1 MKIPV
6 FRSIDFN
13 ILLVALLYYLS
24 AEVSFLLAF
33 NDSALLPFWPPAG
46 IALALVVLYGH
57 KVWPGIAIGSL
68 IITVKNFW
76 FGSIDSIQMLM
87 TVSVVITIARV
98 LEPLAGEL
106 LLKKLV
112 KKTYPFSTT
121 IHAFYFVFVSLV
133 ISSISSGVAT
143 VSLASADVIQPEAVV
158 TTLFS
163 LWSRNVVGI
172 LLFTPLLL
180 SIPTISSKDFTLY
193 KIGEIA
199 IFIVCFGGVLFMFN
213 SETLRTVFPYAL
225 PFIVIPF
232 LLWLAFR
239 FDGITSVAGYIGVS
253 LTAIYYTSQ
262 SQGPFHLFNFTGDSI
277 LLLQVYVG
285 VISVSTLVL
294 ASAVHERQQAQADLK
309 KFSENLEAIVQD
321 RTKALKEEILNRE
334 KAQQTLQHTNE
345 ELLKKNTELDNFVYS
360 VSHDLRA
367 PIASILGLINLAKQD
382 KGESTKQVYL
392 GMMEKSA
399 KQQDYFIKEILDQ
412 SRNSRL
418 EVKSEPVLFEPL
430 IEEAFEQLDYSN
442 LSGNKFEKI
451 ITVDQDQPFYCD
463 KWRLKVILNNIISN
477 SIRYKN
483 GKDPVIRIN
492 AKIDAHLLNL
502 SIQDNGKGISKDH
515 ISNLGKMFYR
525 ATDEGAGSG
534 LGLYIVKETVHKLK
548 GSLAIE
554 SEEGHGTTVKF
565 KIPEVAHE
573 TQAF

>member
-1 MKIPV
+1 MKTPV

-13 ILLVALLYYLS
+13 ILLVAVLYYVL
-24 AEVSFLLAF
+24 AEVGFLLAF
-33 NDSALLPFWPPAG
+33 DDSALLPFWPPAG
-46 IALALVVLYGH
+46 IALALLVLYGR

-68 IITVKNFW
+68 VITVKNFW
-76 FGSIDSIQMLM
+76 FGSIESAQMLM
-87 TVSVVITIARV
+87 AVSAAITVARV
-98 LEPLAGEL
+98 LEPLAGEF
-106 LLKKLV
+106 LLKRLV
-112 KKTYPFSTT
+112 KKSYPFSTT
-121 IHAFYFVFVSLV
+121 IHAFYFVFISMAISC
-133 ISSISSGVAT
+133 ISSAIAT
-143 VSLASADVIQPEAVV
+143 VSLIWSDVIQSEAII

-163 LWSRNVVGI
+163 LWSRNVTGI

-180 SIPTISSKDFTLY
+180 SLPTVTSKNFTIY

-199 IFIVCFGGVLFMFN
+199 IFAVCLGAVLVMFN
-213 SETLRTVFPYAL
+213 AEAFRTVFPFAL

-239 FDGITSVAGYIGVS
+239 FEGITSVAGYIGVS
-253 LTAIYYTSQ
+253 LAAIYYTSQ
-262 SQGPFHLFNFTGDSI
+262 GQGPFHLFNFAGDSI

-309 KFSENLEAIVQD
+309 KFSENLETIVQE
-321 RTKALKEEILNRE
+321 RTMALKEEIQHRE

-382 KGESTKQVYL
+382 KGESTKQAYL
-392 GMMEKSA
+392 AMMEKSA

-418 EVKSEPVLFEPL
+418 EIKSEPVLFEPL
-430 IEEAFEQLDYSN
+430 IAEAFEQLDYSN
-442 LSGNKFEKI
+442 LNGYKFEKI
-451 ITVDQDQPFYCD
+451 ITVHQDQPFYCD

-483 GKDPVIRIN
+483 GKDPVIRIH
-492 AKIDAHLLNL
+492 AKINEHSLNL
-502 SIQDNGKGISKDH
+502 SIQDNGKGISKEH

-548 GSLAIE
+548 GSIAIE

-565 KIPEVAHE
+565 KIPEVVHE
-573 TQAF
+573 TQPF

>member
-1 MKIPV
+1 MKLPV
-6 FRSIDFN
+6 LRSVDFN

-24 AEVSFLLAF
+24 AELGFILAF
-33 NDSALLPFWPPAG
+33 NDQTLLPFWPPAG
-46 IALALVVLYGH
+46 IALAMIILYGRG
-57 KVWPGIAIGSL
+57 VWPGIAIGSL
-68 IITVKNFW
+68 IITIKNFW
-76 FGSIDSIQMLM
+76 FGAIDSVQLLM
-87 TVSVVITIARV
+87 AVSAIITASRIV
-98 LEPLAGEL
+98 ESIAGEI

-112 KKTYPFSTT
+112 NKTYPFSTT
-121 IHAFYFVFVSLV
+121 IHAFHFVFIAFAISL
-133 ISSISSGVAT
+133 ISAGAIALVLT
-143 VSLASADVIQPEAVV
+143 FADVITSEAFFR
-158 TTLFS
+158 TLFS
-163 LWSRNVVGI
+163 LWTRNVVGI

-180 SIPTISSKDFTLY
+180 SIPHLQLKNFTWLRA
-193 KIGEIA
+193 GELA
-199 IFIVCFGGVLFMFN
+199 IFIVCFAGMLLLFN
-213 SETLRTVFPYAL
+213 LEALRTVFPYAL

-239 FDGITSVAGYIGVS
+239 FEGITSISGFIIIS
-253 LTAIYYTSQ
+253 LAAIYYTSKL
-262 SQGPFHLFNFTGDSI
+262 QGPFYLFEFTGDSI

-294 ASAVHERQQAQADLK
+294 ASAVHERQQAQEDLK
-309 KFSENLEAIVQD
+309 KFNENLEAIVHD
-321 RTKALKEEILNRE
+321 RTKALEEEIQQRE
-334 KAQQTLQHTNE
+334 KTQQTLQHTNE
-345 ELLKKNTELDNFVYS
+345 ELTKKNTELDNFVYS

-367 PIASILGLINLAKQD
+367 PIASILGLINLAKKD
-382 KGESTKQVYL
+382 RGDNTKLAYL
-392 GMMEKSA
+392 EMMEKSA

-442 LSGNKFEKI
+442 LNGNRLEKI

-483 GKDPVIRIN
+483 GKDPVIRVN
-492 AKIDAHLLNL
+492 AKINEHLLNL

-534 LGLYIVKETVHKLK
+534 LGLYIVKETVEKLN

-565 KIPEVAHE
+565 EIPEVTH
-573 TQAF
+573 

>member
-1 MKIPV
+1 MKLPV
-6 FRSIDFN
+6 LRSVDFN

-24 AEVSFLLAF
+24 AELGFILAF
-33 NDSALLPFWPPAG
+33 NDQTLLPFWPPAG
-46 IALALVVLYGH
+46 IALAMIILYGRG
-57 KVWPGIAIGSL
+57 VWPGIAIGSL

-76 FGSIDSIQMLM
+76 FGAIDSVQLLM
-87 TVSVVITIARV
+87 AVSAIITASRIV
-98 LEPLAGEL
+98 ESIAGEI

-112 KKTYPFSTT
+112 NKTYPFSTT
-121 IHAFYFVFVSLV
+121 IHAFHFVFIAFAISVISAGATALVLTFAEV
-133 ISSISSGVAT
+133 ISSEVFFGT
-143 VSLASADVIQPEAVV
+143 F
-158 TTLFS
+158 FS
-163 LWSRNVVGI
+163 LWTRNVVGI

-180 SIPTISSKDFTLY
+180 SIPHLQLKNFTWLRA
-193 KIGEIA
+193 GELA
-199 IFIVCFGGVLFMFN
+199 IFIVCFAGMLLLFNM
-213 SETLRTVFPYAL
+213 EALRTVFPYAL

-239 FDGITSVAGYIGVS
+239 FEGITSISGFIIIS
-253 LTAIYYTSQ
+253 LAAIYYTSKL
-262 SQGPFHLFNFTGDSI
+262 QGPFYLFEFTGDSI
-277 LLLQVYVG
+277 VLLQVYVG

-294 ASAVHERQQAQADLK
+294 ASAVRERQQAQEDLK
-309 KFSENLEAIVQD
+309 KFNENLEAIVHD
-321 RTKALKEEILNRE
+321 RTKALEEEIQQRE
-334 KAQQTLQHTNE
+334 KTQQTLQHTNE
-345 ELLKKNTELDNFVYS
+345 ELTKKNTELDNFVYS

-367 PIASILGLINLAKQD
+367 PIASILGLINLAKKD
-382 KGESTKQVYL
+382 KGDNTRLAYL
-392 GMMEKSA
+392 EMMEKSA

-442 LSGNKFEKI
+442 LNGNRLEKI

-483 GKDPVIRIN
+483 GKDPVIRVN
-492 AKIDAHLLNL
+492 AKINEHLLNL

-534 LGLYIVKETVHKLK
+534 LGLYIVKETVEKLN

-554 SEEGHGTTVKF
+554 SEEGLGTTVKF
-565 KIPEVAHE
+565 EIPEVTH
-573 TQAF
+573 

>member
-1 MKIPV
+1 MKLPV
-6 FRSIDFN
+6 LRSVDFN
-13 ILLVALLYYLS
+13 ILLVAFLYYLS
-24 AEVSFLLAF
+24 AELGFILAF
-33 NDSALLPFWPPAG
+33 NDQTLLPFWPPAG
-46 IALALVVLYGH
+46 IALAMIILYGRG
-57 KVWPGIAIGSL
+57 VWPGIAIGSL
-68 IITVKNFW
+68 IITIKNFW
-76 FGSIDSIQMLM
+76 FGAIDSVQLLM
-87 TVSVVITIARV
+87 AVSAIITASRIV
-98 LEPLAGEL
+98 ESIAGEI

-112 KKTYPFSTT
+112 NKTYPFSTT
-121 IHAFYFVFVSLV
+121 IHAFHFVFIAFAISVISAGTTALVLIFANV
-133 ISSISSGVAT
+133 ISS
-143 VSLASADVIQPEAVV
+143 EAFFS
-158 TTLFS
+158 TFFS
-163 LWSRNVVGI
+163 LWTRNVVGI

-180 SIPTISSKDFTLY
+180 SIPHLQIRNFTWLRA
-193 KIGEIA
+193 GELA
-199 IFIVCFGGVLFMFN
+199 IFIVCFAGMLLLFNM
-213 SETLRTVFPYAL
+213 EALRTVFPFAL

-239 FDGITSVAGYIGVS
+239 FEGITSISGFIIIS
-253 LTAIYYTSQ
+253 LAAIYYTTKL
-262 SQGPFHLFNFTGDSI
+262 QGPFYLFEFTADSI

-294 ASAVHERQQAQADLK
+294 ASAVRERQQAQEDLK
-309 KFSENLEAIVQD
+309 KFNENLEAIVHD
-321 RTKALKEEILNRE
+321 RTKALEEEIQQRE
-334 KAQQTLQHTNE
+334 KTQQTLQHTNE
-345 ELLKKNTELDNFVYS
+345 ELTKKNTELDNFVYS

-367 PIASILGLINLAKQD
+367 PIASILGLINLAKKD
-382 KGESTKQVYL
+382 KGDNTKLAYL
-392 GMMEKSA
+392 EMMEKSA

-442 LSGNKFEKI
+442 LNGTTLEKI

-483 GKDPVIRIN
+483 GKDPVIRVN
-492 AKIDAHLLNL
+492 AKINEHLLNL

-534 LGLYIVKETVHKLK
+534 LGLYIVKETIEKLN

-565 KIPEVAHE
+565 EIPEVLH
-573 TQAF
+573 

>member
-1 MKIPV
+1 MKLPV
-6 FRSIDFN
+6 LRSVDFN

-24 AEVSFLLAF
+24 AELGFILAF
-33 NDSALLPFWPPAG
+33 NDQTLLPFWPPAG
-46 IALALVVLYGH
+46 IALAMIILYGRG
-57 KVWPGIAIGSL
+57 VWPGIAIGSL

-76 FGSIDSIQMLM
+76 FGAIDSVQLLM
-87 TVSVVITIARV
+87 AVSAIITASRIV
-98 LEPLAGEL
+98 ESIAGEI

-112 KKTYPFSTT
+112 NKIYPFSTT
-121 IHAFYFVFVSLV
+121 IHAFHFVFIAFV
-133 ISSISSGVAT
+133 ISIISAGVTAL
-143 VSLASADVIQPEAVV
+143 VLIFANVIASEAFFR
-158 TTLFS
+158 TLFS
-163 LWSRNVVGI
+163 LWTRNVVGI

-180 SIPTISSKDFTLY
+180 SIPHLQLKNFTWLRA
-193 KIGEIA
+193 GELA
-199 IFIVCFGGVLFMFN
+199 IFIMCFAGMLLLFNM
-213 SETLRTVFPYAL
+213 EALRTVFPYAL

-239 FDGITSVAGYIGVS
+239 FEGITSVTGFIIIS
-253 LTAIYYTSQ
+253 LAAIYYTSKL
-262 SQGPFHLFNFTGDSI
+262 QGPFHLFEFTGDSI

-294 ASAVHERQQAQADLK
+294 ASAVHERQQAQEDLK
-309 KFSENLEAIVQD
+309 KFNENLEAIVHD
-321 RTKALKEEILNRE
+321 RTKALEEEIQQRE
-334 KAQQTLQHTNE
+334 KTQQTLQHTNE
-345 ELLKKNTELDNFVYS
+345 ELTKKNTELDNFVYS

-367 PIASILGLINLAKQD
+367 PIASILGLINLAKKD
-382 KGESTKQVYL
+382 RGDNTKLAYL
-392 GMMEKSA
+392 EMMEKSA

-442 LSGNKFEKI
+442 LNGNRLEKI

-483 GKDPVIRIN
+483 GKDPIIRVN
-492 AKIDAHLLNL
+492 AKINEHLLNL

-525 ATDEGAGSG
+525 ATDDGAGSG
-534 LGLYIVKETVHKLK
+534 LGLYIVKETVEKLN

-565 KIPEVAHE
+565 EIPEVTH
-573 TQAF
+573 

>member
-1 MKIPV
+1 MKTSV

-13 ILLVALLYYLS
+13 ILLVALLYYVS

-33 NDSALLPFWPPAG
+33 NDSTLLPFWPPAG
-46 IALALVVLYGH
+46 IALALVVLYGR

-76 FGSIDSIQMLM
+76 FGSIESVQMLIA
-87 TVSVVITIARV
+87 VSAVITIARI

-106 LLKKLV
+106 LLKRLV
-112 KKTYPFSTT
+112 KKSYPFSTT
-121 IHAFYFVFVSLV
+121 IHAFYFVFISMAISC
-133 ISSISSGVAT
+133 ISSAIAT
-143 VSLASADVIQPEAVV
+143 VSLVWSDVIQNEAII

-172 LLFTPLLL
+172 LLFSPLLL
-180 SIPTISSKDFTLY
+180 SIRNVTSKDFTYY

-199 IFIVCFGGVLFMFN
+199 IFVVCFGAVLSMFN
-213 SETLRTVFPYAL
+213 MDAFRTVFPYAL
-225 PFIVIPF
+225 PFVVIPF

-239 FDGITSVAGYIGVS
+239 FEGITSVAGYIGVS
-253 LTAIYYTSQ
+253 LAAIYYTSQ
-262 SQGPFHLFNFTGDSI
+262 AQGPFHIYTFTGDSI
-277 LLLQVYVG
+277 LLLQVYVS

-309 KFSENLEAIVQD
+309 KFSENLETIVQD
-321 RTKALKEEILNRE
+321 RTMALKEEIQQRE

-367 PIASILGLINLAKQD
+367 PIASILGLINLAKKD
-382 KGESTKQVYL
+382 KGESTKQAYL
-392 GMMEKSA
+392 EMMEKSA

-442 LSGNKFEKI
+442 LNGNKFEKI
-451 ITVDQDQPFYCD
+451 ITVEQDQPFYCD

-515 ISNLGKMFYR
+515 IANLGKMFYR

-565 KIPEVAHE
+565 MIPEVAHE
-573 TQAF
+573 T

>member
-1 MKIPV
+1 MKLPV
-6 FRSIDFN
+6 LRSVDFN

-24 AEVSFLLAF
+24 AELGFILAF
-33 NDSALLPFWPPAG
+33 NDQTLLPFWPPAG
-46 IALALVVLYGH
+46 IALAMIILYGRG
-57 KVWPGIAIGSL
+57 VWPGIAIGSL

-76 FGSIDSIQMLM
+76 FGAIDSVQLLM
-87 TVSVVITIARV
+87 AVSTIITASRIV
-98 LEPLAGEL
+98 ESIAGEI

-112 KKTYPFSTT
+112 NKTYPFSTT
-121 IHAFYFVFVSLV
+121 IHAFHFVFIAFAISVISAGATALVLTFAEV
-133 ISSISSGVAT
+133 ISSEVFFGT
-143 VSLASADVIQPEAVV
+143 F
-158 TTLFS
+158 FS
-163 LWSRNVVGI
+163 LWTRNVVGI

-180 SIPTISSKDFTLY
+180 SIPHLQLKNFTWLRA
-193 KIGEIA
+193 GELA
-199 IFIVCFGGVLFMFN
+199 IFIVCFAGMLLLFNM
-213 SETLRTVFPYAL
+213 EALRTVFPYAL

-239 FDGITSVAGYIGVS
+239 FEGITSISGFIIIS
-253 LTAIYYTSQ
+253 LAAIYYTSKL
-262 SQGPFHLFNFTGDSI
+262 QGPFYLFEFTGDSI

-294 ASAVHERQQAQADLK
+294 ASAVRERQQAQEDLK
-309 KFSENLEAIVQD
+309 KFNENLEAIVHD
-321 RTKALKEEILNRE
+321 RTKALEEEIQQRE
-334 KAQQTLQHTNE
+334 KTQQTLQHTNE
-345 ELLKKNTELDNFVYS
+345 ELTKKNTELDNFVYS

-367 PIASILGLINLAKQD
+367 PIASILGLINLAKKD
-382 KGESTKQVYL
+382 KGDNTRLAYL
-392 GMMEKSA
+392 EMMEKSA

-442 LSGNKFEKI
+442 LNGNRLEKI

-483 GKDPVIRIN
+483 GKDPVIRVN
-492 AKIDAHLLNL
+492 AKINEHLLNL

-534 LGLYIVKETVHKLK
+534 LGLYIVKETVEKLN

-554 SEEGHGTTVKF
+554 SEEGLGTTVKF
-565 KIPEVAHE
+565 EIPEVTH
-573 TQAF
+573 

>member
-1 MKIPV
+1 MKLPV
-6 FRSIDFN
+6 LRSVDFN

-24 AEVSFLLAF
+24 AELGFILAF
-33 NDSALLPFWPPAG
+33 NDQTLLPFWPPAG
-46 IALALVVLYGH
+46 IALAMIILYGRG
-57 KVWPGIAIGSL
+57 VWPGIAIGSL

-76 FGSIDSIQMLM
+76 FGAIDSVQLLM
-87 TVSVVITIARV
+87 AVSAIITASRIV
-98 LEPLAGEL
+98 ESIAGEI

-112 KKTYPFSTT
+112 NKIYPFSTT
-121 IHAFYFVFVSLV
+121 IHAFHFVFITFAISL
-133 ISSISSGVAT
+133 ISAGAT
-143 VSLASADVIQPEAVV
+143 ALVLTFADVITSEAFFR
-158 TTLFS
+158 TLFS
-163 LWSRNVVGI
+163 LWTRNVVGI

-180 SIPTISSKDFTLY
+180 SIPHLQLKNFTWLRA
-193 KIGEIA
+193 GELA
-199 IFIVCFGGVLFMFN
+199 IFIVCFVGMLLLFNM
-213 SETLRTVFPYAL
+213 EALRTVFPYAL

-239 FDGITSVAGYIGVS
+239 FEGITSVTGFIIIS
-253 LTAIYYTSQ
+253 LAAIYYTSKL
-262 SQGPFHLFNFTGDSI
+262 QGPFHLFEFTGDSI

-285 VISVSTLVL
+285 VISISTLVL
-294 ASAVHERQQAQADLK
+294 ASAVHERQQAQEDLK
-309 KFSENLEAIVQD
+309 KFNENLEAIVHD
-321 RTKALKEEILNRE
+321 RTKALEEEIQQRE
-334 KAQQTLQHTNE
+334 KTQQTLQHTNE
-345 ELLKKNTELDNFVYS
+345 ELIKKNTELDNFVYS

-367 PIASILGLINLAKQD
+367 PIASILGLINLAKKD
-382 KGESTKQVYL
+382 RGDNTKLAYL
-392 GMMEKSA
+392 EMMEKSA

-442 LSGNKFEKI
+442 LNGNRLEKI

-483 GKDPVIRIN
+483 GKDPVIRVN
-492 AKIDAHLLNL
+492 AKINEHLLNL

-534 LGLYIVKETVHKLK
+534 LGLYIVKETVEKLN

-565 KIPEVAHE
+565 EIPEVTH
-573 TQAF
+573 